1 MSEPQ
6 REIKI
11 TVDNEQTKLLAKE
24 LAKAELEKEQLK
36 QQLAQIAFRE
46 IERKLDANSIMDEEK
61 RKFYHDNIN
70 QFSLDYP
77 SRAGIA
83 PLNSRQYGSN
93 DSLYNRKFGSQK
105 EMVDEITRVMH
116 EGKTQQERAEARSYY
131 DKLME
136 IENLPLLTKTP
147 EGFVTPQDKNEG
159 DIGKILKKWKLERE
173 QKMKEGAPN
182 Q

>member
-1 MSEPQ
+1 
-6 REIKI
+6 
-11 TVDNEQTKLLAKE
+11 
-24 LAKAELEKEQLK
+24 
-36 QQLAQIAFRE
+36 
-46 IERKLDANSIMDEEK
+46 
-61 RKFYHDNIN
+61 
-70 QFSLDYP
+70 
-77 SRAGIA
+77 
-83 PLNSRQYGSN
+83 
-93 DSLYNRKFGSQK
+93 
-105 EMVDEITRVMH
+105 MVDEITRVMH

-136 IENLPLLTKTP
+136 TWIRNKRNQQGADSTFDPNRIENLPLLTKTP